1 MAKNLAQTQQEFVQ
15 AIREKNP
22 AGYDSRRL
30 NVYVRLV
37 RNNTFGFIEKCFT
50 ETPAH
55 LSPQNWDKAKE
66 DFVKNGK
73 AHSPYFQDIAG
84 EFLQFCQQNKIFD
97 NAILAL
103 MQFEFDQL
111 QAEVSTFQVPAQ
123 FDITEDSLMKCSE
136 VCFIKE
142 YPVDFLSMEFSQ
154 ILEQPSQTIIW
165 RNAQFEVYYQM
176 LTELD
181 HFLLTLLQERSYSL
195 QELKASLKALSI
207 DETTL
212 EFLQQIWHKWIELGV
227 IIPA

>member
-15 AIREKNP
+15 AIREKN
-22 AGYDSRRL
+22 ATGYDARRL

-55 LSPQNWDKAKE
+55 LNPQDWDNAKE

-142 YPVDFLSMEFSQ
+142 YPVDFLSTEFSQ
-154 ILEQPSQTIIW
+154 ILEQPSKTIIW

-227 IIPA
+227 IVPA